1 MQTIILFN
9 FKGQNLIKKIN
20 SLILKNFTIVFIEDE
35 KKLFYYIEEFEPKY
49 LIINCYN
56 NYYNNSYYNFS
67 KILTFIKAKPFLKSI
82 ILQSEAS
89 IESNKSNESNNSC
102 DDENNNFNNFYNFF
116 SEKQNIIFINKKLVE
131 GDFIKL
137 LNVIGNLSNNLKL
150 KDEYQNGFFKI
161 LNAST
166 SNNYKFINQQV
177 IAFYS
182 VQGGIGRTTLA
193 INLALSLKSIINDV
207 NILFLDLNFGEG
219 SSDLSLKLNHYQF
232 NNLGIFIDR
241 ISDLPQSFYQSISN
255 FKDFNI
261 DIIFP
266 PITLLKS
273 DSFSIEMLNELILN
287 ARKEYNFIIVDL
299 PNRFDNIFLEMLNLS
314 TIIFLISSPQ
324 ESQISRINDL
334 TKILPVFPKK
344 LLVLNN
350 RENFKLSLKRMN
362 NFKIISKL
370 PIAGLI
376 PQIQQK
382 DNYLKIENRNTEIID
397 ITNYLK
403 NIIDN
408 II

>member
-241 ISDLPQSFYQSISN
+241 ISDLPQSFYQSISK